1 MFSCEF
7 YEISKN
13 TFFAEHLWATACQK
27 DFGQNICHLAMQA
40 MKASLQIHNLFSG
53 ITDQCNKNIAPSF
66 SYSGKNAW
74 ETSEGQSNK
83 IIFFEDCSQKKFL
96 F

>member
-13 TFFAEHLWATACQK
+13 TFFAEHLWVTACQK

-40 MKASLQIHNLFSG
+40 MKAALQIHNLFSG

-66 SYSGKNAW
+66 LTAEKMHERLVKGSLIK
-74 ETSEGQSNK
+74 
-83 IIFFEDCSQKKFL
+83 
-96 F
+96 